1 MAVSLLESTSPVL
14 AEWNEPVIRQL
25 VDTVR
30 VVSAER
36 IVVYLHDGTEITQDI
51 TG

>member
-1 MAVSLLESTSPVL
+1 MLFRSMEVPPELT
-14 AEWNEPVIRQL
+14 EWNESTIRQL
-25 VDTVR
+25 MDTVR

-36 IVVYLHDGTEITQDI
+36 IVVYLQDGTEITQDI

>member
-1 MAVSLLESTSPVL
+1 MNKIPLCKMHMFSLS
-14 AEWNEPVIRQL
+14 IRQL
-25 VDTVR
+25 MDTVR

-36 IVVYLHDGTEITQDI
+36 IVVYLQDGTEITQDI